1 MSNLNTN
8 NKEEKTLQH
17 IPKKTPSKTPIKTPL
32 SERMN
37 ADMFGVSAN
46 LPRIIELDLD
56 KVQANPNQPRQF
68 FDEVSLQE
76 LADSIEATGLLQP
89 ILVKIIQA
97 LDGISGM
104 YEIVAGERRYR
115 AHKLLGKTTI
125 AAVIANGNTD
135 EIAIVEN
142 VQREDLKPMELAE
155 SLDRLMHTHGY
166 TQDMVAKVIGKARST
181 VTELLSL
188 NKLPEA
194 IKAECRTSDI
204 ATKSFLIQLAKLEY
218 VAQLVAWERF
228 KAGEVGALPGSKPV
242 KVLAVEDIGKLGAA
256 GDLPS
261 TKKPKRVFHTKH
273 HATIIVQADG
283 ESLTDA
289 QVGLALREA
298 SESVKLVL

>member
-1 MSNLNTN
+1 MTKINPT
-8 NKEEKTLQH
+8 
-17 IPKKTPSKTPIKTPL
+17 KTPL
-32 SERMN
+32 SKRMN

-56 KVQANPNQPRQF
+56 KVQADPHQPRQF
-68 FDEVSLQE
+68 FDEISLRE

-89 ILVKIIQA
+89 ILVKLIKPTEGVYGA
-97 LDGISGM
+97 YRMSDT

-115 AHKLLGKTTI
+115 AHKLLGKSTI

-166 TQDMVAKVIGKARST
+166 TQEVVAKVIGKARST

-194 IKAECRTSDI
+194 IKAECRNSDI
-204 ATKSFLIQLAKLEY
+204 ATKSFLVQLAKLEY

-228 KAGEVGALPGSKPV
+228 KAGETEVLKASKHV
-242 KVLAVEDIGKLGAA
+242 KVMSAA
-256 GDLPS
+256 ATVAEGDAIL
-261 TKKPKRVFHTKH
+261 TKKPKRVFHTQH
-273 HATIIVQADG
+273 QATVIVQADG
-283 ESLTDA
+283 NALEAD
-289 QVGLALREA
+289 QVNAALEEA
-298 SESVKLVL
+298 FEQSCHQ

>member
-1 MSNLNTN
+1 MTKINPT
-8 NKEEKTLQH
+8 
-17 IPKKTPSKTPIKTPL
+17 KTPL

-37 ADMFGVSAN
+37 ADMFGLSAS

-68 FDEVSLQE
+68 FDEISLRE

-89 ILVKIIQA
+89 ILVKFIRPVE
-97 LDGISGM
+97 DTPSMNGVNGISDT

-115 AHKLLGKTTI
+115 AHKLLGKSTI
-125 AAVIANGNTD
+125 AAVIATGNTD

-155 SLDRLMHTHGY
+155 SLERLMLTHGY
-166 TQDMVAKVIGKARST
+166 TQDVVSKVIGKARST

-204 ATKSFLIQLAKLEY
+204 ATKSYLIQLAKLDY

-228 KAGEVGALPGSKPV
+228 KAGETVPV
-242 KVLAVEDIGKLGAA
+242 KPNKSSKDMKGSIDITGEML
-256 GDLPS
+256 L
-261 TKKPKRVFHTKH
+261 TKKPKRVFHTQH
-273 HATIIVQADG
+273 QATVIVQAD
-283 ESLTDA
+283 EVELSEI
-289 QVGLALREA
+289 QIKNALEEA
-298 SESVKLVL
+298 LMHI

>member
-8 NKEEKTLQH
+8 KKEDKTPQH
-17 IPKKTPSKTPIKTPL
+17 IPKKTFSKTPL

-68 FDEVSLQE
+68 FDEISLQE

-89 ILVKIIQA
+89 ILVKIIQSVE
-97 LDGISGM
+97 GISGTYNSAHESL

-155 SLDRLMHTHGY
+155 SLDRLM
-166 TQDMVAKVIGKARST
+166 
-181 VTELLSL
+181 
-188 NKLPEA
+188 A
-194 IKAECRTSDI
+194 IRRKWWL
-204 ATKSFLIQLAKLEY
+204 K
-218 VAQLVAWERF
+218 
-228 KAGEVGALPGSKPV
+228 
-242 KVLAVEDIGKLGAA
+242 
-256 GDLPS
+256 
-261 TKKPKRVFHTKH
+261 
-273 HATIIVQADG
+273 
-283 ESLTDA
+283 
-289 QVGLALREA
+289 
-298 SESVKLVL
+298 